1 MRARILFYSLL
12 LLTFAFLL
20 GCGQKPS
27 TTENTPPPDTGTGTT
42 AKNNKEPGILD
53 RLTGTK
59 TITIPEG
66 TVITVR
72 TGEQLSSKDSQAGQ
86 NFSATVAEAV
96 DIDGKPVIPEGATA
110 SGTVVDAKPLGR
122 FKGGA
127 LLRLELTSVSVGGK
141 SYDIATTSVNRTMK
155 GKGKRTTVMIG
166 GGAGAGALI
175 GGLAGGGKGALI
187 GGLAGAGAGTAG
199 AAFTGNKNIVI
210 PAESALSFKL
220 TKAVDVK
227 Q

>member
-1 MRARILFYSLL
+1 MRARILIHSLL
-12 LLTFAFLL
+12 LLLLAFLL
-20 GCGQKPS
+20 GCGQTPS
-27 TTENTPPPDTGTGTT
+27 TTENPNTPGGET
-42 AKNNKEPGILD
+42 AKNEKSGGLLD
-53 RLTGTK
+53 RLSGTK

-66 TVITVR
+66 TVLTVR
-72 TGEQLSSKDSQAGQ
+72 TGQSLSSKDSQAGQ
-86 NFSATVAEAV
+86 DFTATVAEPV
-96 DIDGKPVIPEGATA
+96 EVGGIVVIPDGSDAA
-110 SGTVVDAKPLGR
+110 GTVVDAKPLGR

-127 LLRLELTSVSVGGK
+127 LLQLELTSVTINGK
-141 SYDIATTSVNRTMK
+141 KYEVATTSVERTQK
-155 GKGKRTTVMIG
+155 GKGKRTGVMIG

-210 PAESALSFKL
+210 PAESALSFKM
-220 TKAVDVK
+220 TKAVDVSVK